1 MTRGMRVAPCPILF
15 VLLLRKEWDTT
26 NLHTGRINCHG
37 GPLLKVAMRIRVSFF
52 LLAFALASAASAAA
66 QDRGNW
72 MAASGNANKITG
84 NISIRESKLTISLL
98 TYPIALIRNLQPAE
112 VAAVFDADAN
122 SAGNGALYRLK
133 IPADQRFL
141 NKNTLCGS
149 EQTQWMATWVSG
161 KTLSVA
167 FFSGDDAPLMSF
179 EALQKST
186 DLCGTYTF
194 VR

>member
-1 MTRGMRVAPCPILF
+1 MKCLRIVVA
-15 VLLLRKEWDTT
+15 
-26 NLHTGRINCHG
+26 
-37 GPLLKVAMRIRVSFF
+37 
-52 LLAFALASAASAAA
+52 ALMLSSALIVPA

-72 MAASGNANKITG
+72 MAASKNANSITG
-84 NISIRESKLTISLL
+84 SISIREAKLTISLL
-98 TYPIALIRNLQPAE
+98 TFPIANIRSLQPAE

-122 SAGNGALYRLK
+122 SAGNGALYRIS
-133 IPADQRFL
+133 IPAAQRFL

-167 FFSGDDAPLMSF
+167 FFSGDNMPVFTF

-186 DLCGTYTF
+186 DLCGIYTF

>member
-1 MTRGMRVAPCPILF
+1 MLSSALFAP
-15 VLLLRKEWDTT
+15 
-26 NLHTGRINCHG
+26 
-37 GPLLKVAMRIRVSFF
+37 
-52 LLAFALASAASAAA
+52 A

-72 MAASGNANKITG
+72 MAASKNANSITG
-84 NISIRESKLTISLL
+84 DIAIREAKLTISLL
-98 TYPIALIRNLQPAE
+98 TFPLAHIRSLQPAE

-122 SAGNGALYRLK
+122 SAGNGALYRIN

-167 FFSGDDAPLMSF
+167 FFSGDNMPVFTF

-186 DLCGTYTF
+186 DLCGTYTY
-194 VR
+194 VH